1 MKRRTLLAC
10 GVAALALPALA
21 ARAQRRLPRIGYLL
35 LGSVT
40 EPPSRERQAFLDGLR
55 ERGYVPGKTIEILY
69 ASAENDPGFLD
80 TACRELVAKK
90 PDLIAV
96 SGAEAVLA
104 AKTATSTIPIV
115 MLAIGDPEAIGA
127 VQSLARPGGNITGA
141 SFLSSDLAS
150 KRLELM
156 RAIVPRA
163 KRVMVLWARTNPN
176 AQAEARAAIEG
187 VRTLGLV
194 PDGRPVDTDREVV
207 AALEA
212 MGPAQT
218 DVLYVAFS
226 GGLIASNRTLIA
238 ESAIRHRVPALAG
251 WSFFAEAG
259 GLMSYAPDIPATF
272 HRGAYYVER
281 ILKGAKPADLP
292 IELPTRVEFVLN
304 LKTARALGLK
314 IPKELLLRA
323 DRVIE

>member
-1 MKRRTLLAC
+1 MRRRDMLL
-10 GVAALALPALA
+10 AALALPALA
-21 ARAQRRLPRIGYLL
+21 ARAQGRLPRLGYLV

-69 ASAENDPGFLD
+69 ASAENDPGFLESVCQD
-80 TACRELVAKK
+80 LVAKK
-90 PDLIAV
+90 PNLIAV

-104 AKTATSTIPIV
+104 AKRATSTIPIV

-156 RAIVPRA
+156 RDIVPKA
-163 KRVMVLWARTNPN
+163 KRVMVLWNGANPN
-176 AQAEARAAIEG
+176 SQAEARAAIDSA
-187 VRTLGLV
+187 RKLGLV
-194 PDGRPVDTDREVV
+194 PDGRAVGTDREVA

-212 MGPAQT
+212 MASSRP

-226 GGLIASNRTLIA
+226 GSLIASNRTLIA
-238 ESAIRHRVPALAG
+238 ESALKHRVPSVSG
-251 WSFFAEAG
+251 WGFFAEAG
-259 GLMSYAPDIPATF
+259 GLMSYAPDIPGTF

-292 IELPTRVEFVLN
+292 IELPTRVEFVVN
-304 LKTARALGLK
+304 LKTAKALGLK
-314 IPKELLLRA
+314 IPKEVLLRA